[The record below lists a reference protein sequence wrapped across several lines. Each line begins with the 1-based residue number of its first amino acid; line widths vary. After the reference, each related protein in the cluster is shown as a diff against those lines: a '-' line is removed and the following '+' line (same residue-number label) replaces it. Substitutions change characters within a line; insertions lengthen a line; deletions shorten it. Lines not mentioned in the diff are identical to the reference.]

1 MGGRRHVVRLERFGE
16 PGVMRW
22 VEEDASEPGP
32 GEVSVAVD
40 AIGVNFADTMVRR
53 GEYRRDQPLDF
64 TPGFEAAGRVLADP
78 SGRLAAGTPVA
89 VFAEHGGGYATQ
101 LCAPADRVYPISR
114 DVPAT
119 AVAAIFLQGVTTLY
133 AVDRYGRVGP
143 GDTVLVHAAAGGV
156 GALSTQLC
164 ASMGASVIATAS
176 SEVKRQVAARHGA
189 AHTLPS
195 EPDGFT
201 AQVRELTSGRG
212 CDVVLDGVGGPV
224 FAPSLKALA
233 FGGRYVVVGSASQQ
247 PAMLDARALM
257 PRGQTVAG
265 FVVARVAEQDPGEP
279 QRALDRV
286 VDMQAE
292 GRLRPE
298 VSVLA
303 PTDLARAHELI
314 ESRRL
319 TGKIVLDT
327 SGFGD

>member
-1 MGGRRHVVRLERFGE
+1 MAATRQVVRLESFGG

-22 VEEDASEPGP
+22 VEEDASEPEP
-32 GEVSVAVD
+32 GEVSVAIE

-78 SGRLAAGTPVA
+78 SGRLAAGTRVA
-89 VFAEHGGGYATQ
+89 VFAEQGGSYATQ
-101 LCAPADRVYPISR
+101 LCAPAGRVYPVSR

-119 AVAAIFLQGVTTLY
+119 AVAAIFLQGITTLY
-133 AVDRYGRVGP
+133 AVERYGRVLP
-143 GDTVLVHAAAGGV
+143 GDVVLVHAGAGGV

-164 ASMGASVIATAS
+164 VSRGASVIATAS
-176 SEVKRQVAARHGA
+176 TEPKRRVAAGHGA

-195 EPDGFT
+195 EPDGL
-201 AQVRELTSGRG
+201 AAELRELTGGHG
-212 CDVVLDGVGGPV
+212 CDVVLDGVGGPL

-247 PAMLDARALM
+247 PAMLDTRALM
-257 PRGQTVAG
+257 PRGQIVAG
-265 FVVARVAEQDPGEP
+265 FVVARVAEQDPAEP

-286 VDMQAE
+286 IDMQAD

-298 VSVLA
+298 VTILA
-303 PTDLARAHELI
+303 PADLPHAHELI
-314 ESRRL
+314 ESRRH
-319 TGKIVLDT
+319 TGKIVLDAT
-327 SGFGD
+327 GF